1 MGKVFKSFGLLP
13 FDEVIEVDA
22 SKLQTGYVGQAGK
35 LVTETL
41 EQAKGKVLFIDE
53 ARERTPLRR
62 VDFCTKRPFDALL
75 LLSALY
81 INMHSPA
88 AHNSL
93 QASLQARSSSLQ
105 PALWFGPL
113 AWRATF
119 AADSDGRSRRRTR
132 WTPRRAEGSTCSRR

>member
-53 ARERTPLRR
+53 ARARTP
-62 VDFCTKRPFDALL
+62 P
-75 LLSALY
+75 
-81 INMHSPA
+81 H
-88 AHNSL
+88 
-93 QASLQARSSSLQ
+93 
-105 PALWFGPL
+105 
-113 AWRATF
+113 
-119 AADSDGRSRRRTR
+119 RTR
-132 WTPRRAEGSTCSRR
+132 RGVAAARLTLALRALACSLALTRAACHFCRVRCRCVLCP